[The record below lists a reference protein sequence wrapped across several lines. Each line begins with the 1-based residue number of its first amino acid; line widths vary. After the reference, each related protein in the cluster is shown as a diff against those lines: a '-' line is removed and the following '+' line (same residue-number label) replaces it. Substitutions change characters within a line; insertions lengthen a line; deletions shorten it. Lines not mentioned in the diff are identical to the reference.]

1 MFVSGTSAHALHPP
15 PQQTLTPI
23 IMRLWWQE
31 LHVFEVEMLR
41 LPKSAILERS
51 DDGETF
57 EPYQYYAFDC
67 EDAFDL
73 TSDA

>member
-1 MFVSGTSAHALHPP
+1 
-15 PQQTLTPI
+15 
-23 IMRLWWQE
+23 MRLWWQE